1 MALVA
6 ITGGCGYVGSHVAK
20 AFKEK
25 GFETLVVDRNA
36 AKNPHTHKYVD
47 ILVED
52 NFFSR
57 AFFYALDWHRP
68 VATVHL
74 AANSLVGPS
83 VTNPSDYYD
92 NNFVKTKQLV
102 DMMIS
107 KGLNNFIFSSTSS
120 VYGEGH
126 EPPIYEKSEK
136 NPLSSYG
143 KSKYMVDMMLEDY
156 NRAYD
161 FNAVS
166 FRYFNACGASE
177 DGSLGQV
184 KGATHLVA
192 RIMES
197 ALGQG
202 DGLKVYGTDYP
213 TPDGTAIRDYT
224 HVEDIADAHVLAL
237 EFIRKNPGLHQVFNL
252 GSGTGYSVREVISAV
267 EKNLNTT
274 VQYEEVDRREG
285 DPDKVFADIQKAE
298 ALLGWKP
305 KRNIDNI
312 AKSAYNW
319 YNGDVYKKLTTSSS

>member
-20 AFKEK
+20 AFKQK

-36 AKNPHTHKYVD
+36 QRNPHTHKYID

-52 NFFSR
+52 SFASR
-57 AFFYALDWHRP
+57 AFIDALDWHRP
-68 VATVHL
+68 VAVVHL

-83 VTNPSDYYD
+83 VTNPADYYD
-92 NNFVKTKQLV
+92 NNFIKTKILV
-102 DMMIS
+102 DAMVS
-107 KGLNNFIFSSTSS
+107 KGLNNLIFSSTSS

-126 EPPIYEKSEK
+126 EPPIQESAEKK
-136 NPLSSYG
+136 PLSSYG
-143 KSKYMVDMMLEDY
+143 KSKLMTDMMLEDY
-156 NRAYD
+156 NRAYK

-197 ALGQG
+197 ALGQSE
-202 DGLKVYGTDYP
+202 GLKVYGTDYP

-237 EFIRKNPGLHQVFNL
+237 EFIRQNPGQHQIFNL
-252 GSGTGYSVREVISAV
+252 GSGSGYSVKEVISAV

-274 VQYEEVDRREG
+274 VEYEEVERREG
-285 DPDKVFADIQKAE
+285 DPDKVFADIHRAD

-305 KRNIDNI
+305 KRNIDTI

-319 YNGDVYKKLTTSSS
+319 YSGETYKKLMTSTS

>member
-1 MALVA
+1 MALIA

-20 AFKEK
+20 AFKQK

-36 AKNPHTHKYVD
+36 QKNPHTHKYAD
-47 ILVED
+47 ILIED

-57 AFFYALDWHRP
+57 AFFDALDWHRP
-68 VATVHL
+68 VAVVHL

-83 VTNPSDYYD
+83 VTNPTEYYD
-92 NNFVKTKQLV
+92 NNFVKTKMLV
-102 DMMIS
+102 DTMIS
-107 KGLNNFIFSSTSS
+107 KGLNNLIFSSTSS

-126 EPPIYEKSEK
+126 EPPIHESAEKK
-136 NPLSSYG
+136 PLSSYG
-143 KSKYMVDMMLEDY
+143 KSKLMTDMMLEDY
-156 NRAYD
+156 ARAYK

-177 DGSLGQV
+177 DTSLGQV

-197 ALGQG
+197 ALGEG

-237 EFIRKNPGLHQVFNL
+237 EFIRQNPGQHQVFNL
-252 GSGTGYSVREVISAV
+252 GSGKGYSVKEVISAV

-274 VQYEEVDRREG
+274 VQYEEVERREG
-285 DPDKVFADIQKAE
+285 DPDKVFADINKAE
-298 ALLGWKP
+298 SLLGWKP

-319 YNGDVYKKLTTSSS
+319 YRGETYKKLMTSTS

>member
-6 ITGGCGYVGSHVAK
+6 ITGGTGYVGSHVAK
-20 AFKEK
+20 AFKEQ

-36 AKNPHTHKYVD
+36 SKNPHTHKYID

-52 NFFSR
+52 NFYSR
-57 AFFYALDWHRP
+57 AFVDALDWHRP

-83 VTNPSDYYD
+83 VTNPADYYD
-92 NNFVKTKQLV
+92 NNFVKTKMLV
-102 DMMIS
+102 DTMIS
-107 KGLNNFIFSSTSS
+107 KGLNNLIFSSTSS

-126 EPPIYEKSEK
+126 EPPIHESSEK
-136 NPLSSYG
+136 KPLSSYG
-143 KSKYMVDMMLEDY
+143 KSKLMTDMMLEDY
-156 NRAYD
+156 NRAYN

-177 DGSLGQV
+177 NGSLGQV

-197 ALGQG
+197 ALGLSE
-202 DGLKVYGTDYP
+202 GLKVYGTDYP

-237 EFIRKNPGLHQVFNL
+237 EFIRQNPGQHQIFNL
-252 GSGTGYSVREVISAV
+252 GSGTGYSVKEVISAV

-274 VQYEEVDRREG
+274 VEYEEVERREG
-285 DPDKVFADIQKAE
+285 DPDKVFADIHKAE

-305 KRNIDNI
+305 KRNIDTI

-319 YNGDVYKKLTTSSS
+319 YSGETYKKLMTSTS